1 MTIYQKFGFYFLIA
15 LSLHLGILGLFG
27 LNVESEPELI
37 QHKPIPEIIRASIL
51 DDEKILQ
58 EAHRLKSN
66 EENKRVLQ
74 KKQQTTLENKRKKEQ
89 KLLLEAKKKRHK
101 EEKKLKALEK
111 KRKNQAV
118 KEKKRLEK
126 VKKQKVLEAARLAKI
141 KTQQVAEKKRKD
153 ELRKKEDEKRELA
166 RQAEQ
171 KKQQILLETQKR
183 LAADKAAKLKRQA
196 NEKRAEQGRDKKST
210 VTSTAAIMQKVTNRW
225 IRPLSSVKGLTCK
238 VRVKLLPSGDV
249 MDVQVIKSSG
259 DAIFDRSAENAVR
272 KASPLPVPTKRALF
286 SQHFRTFTFNF
297 KPE

>member
-27 LNVESEPELI
+27 FNIESEPELI

-111 KRKNQAV
+111 KRKDQVV

-126 VKKQKVLEAARLAKI
+126 VKKQQVLEAARLAKI
-141 KTQQVAEKKRKD
+141 KTQQLAEKRRKD

-183 LAADKAAKLKRQA
+183 LAADKAANLKRLA
-196 NEKRAEQGRDKKST
+196 DEKRSEQGRDKKST
-210 VTSTAAIMQKVTNRW
+210 ITSTAAIMQKVTNRW
-225 IRPLSSVKGLTCK
+225 IRPLSAKKGLTCQ

-259 DAIFDRSAENAVR
+259 DSIFDRSAENAVR
-272 KASPLPVPTKRALF
+272 KASPLPVPRKRTLF
-286 SQHFRTFTFNF
+286 SKHFRTFTFNF